1 MPIQSVL
8 PITLEFL
15 GTLLIG
21 LSVLRVHTHL
31 SKEKKID
38 QHIINDIKKEKKLT
52 IIGLI
57 LIALGFILEI
67 I

>member
-1 MPIQSVL
+1 MSIPAVL
-8 PITLEFL
+8 PLTLEFL

-38 QHIINDIKKEKKLT
+38 KHIINDIRKEKKWT
-52 IIGLI
+52 FIGLI
-57 LIALGFILEI
+57 LIAIGFILNFF
-67 I
+67 